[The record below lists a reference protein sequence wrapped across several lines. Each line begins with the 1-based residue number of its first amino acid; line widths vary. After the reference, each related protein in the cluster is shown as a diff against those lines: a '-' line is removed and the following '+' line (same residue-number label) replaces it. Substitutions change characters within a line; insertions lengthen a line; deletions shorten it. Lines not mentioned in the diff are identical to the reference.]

1 MLLEIFMKEI
11 QRERFTKTN
20 DSPITMFL
28 YKQRKSEISWV
39 SQQEDKYRRENAA
52 W

>member
-11 QRERFTKTN
+11 QRRCFTKTN
-20 DSPITMFL
+20 DSLITMFL
-28 YKQRKSEISWV
+28 YKQGKSEISWV
-39 SQQEDKYRRENAA
+39 TQQEDKYRKENTA